1 MPGLLLI
8 EHGVSHNNVT
18 SCSKVRCN
26 VWHHIMTNDSPLL
39 KLLFWAV
46 MVSYVEALL
55 LLIASGDEGEISI
68 GQSQNSLRIFVIVR
82 PYENQLMGHNFD
94 SRVILL
100 L

>member
-8 EHGVSHNNVT
+8 EDGVKHNNVT

-68 GQSQNSLRIFVIVR
+68 GQNEKVDDFLIILS
-82 PYENQLMGHNFD
+82 PDEN
-94 SRVILL
+94 
-100 L
+100 

>member
-8 EHGVSHNNVT
+8 EDGVNHNNVT

-26 VWHHIMTNDSPLL
+26 VWHHVMTNDSPLL

-68 GQSQNSLRIFVIVR
+68 GQNEKVNDFLIILR
-82 PYENQLMGHNFD
+82 PDEN
-94 SRVILL
+94 
-100 L
+100 

>member
-8 EHGVSHNNVT
+8 EDGVNHNNVT

-26 VWHHIMTNDSPLL
+26 VWHHHIMTNDSPLL
-39 KLLFWAV
+39 TLLFWAV

-68 GQSQNSLRIFVIVR
+68 GQNENS
-82 PYENQLMGHNFD
+82 
-94 SRVILL
+94 
-100 L
+100 